1 MAAYRADIE
10 IGVKGIQQLQ
20 TVSKEIN
27 TLSAGIDGV
36 NKRLAGASQSINAYS
51 ANLAKA
57 AANLNKV
64 NAGTIAEADAIR
76 QYVQALGQA
85 NAARDR
91 QNRLIQQQIAL
102 QRKAVP
108 TANAGFGVQGPAL
121 PRAAAGAGARAGG
134 GFGGRLS
141 GAISGSIIGGAFPLL
156 FGQGGGAATGGAIGG
171 LVGGLA
177 GPGGSFAGSLLG
189 TLIGDIA
196 SKGQAVKQL
205 ADDIGFSAEQTKQLS
220 DAFKVANT
228 DVEKFTGVIQNIRG
242 VGLEIEDQ
250 AKAIQLVTRLTELYG
265 GSFEKTGNAITA
277 ALESGKVSQATLN
290 QITSQGINIQDAL
303 AKKYNTNRD
312 GLLKLAKDGKISVQ
326 DLIDTLVDL
335 GNKSGESAKKQQN
348 AFQEAY
354 DQISTAATKA
364 TSSIAGSFK
373 QTGTALEGVAKGIES
388 AFSTTFK
395 ELVRGLSDFILGLG
409 EIGRITGAAFDGVIA
424 KLINIQS
431 GILGVTGKL
440 PVLNSGLVEFA
451 KNAFAVLNPVGFLI
465 DKIQGVGRNRP
476 QQFGPPVPKSV
487 PKLESFIAPSQAAP
501 TGGGRTKKGPKGP
514 ENRTA
519 SLRAD
524 LEALIAIG
532 DAEDR
537 IRDLRFTNQDALA
550 VEVQRDKTIFDIKRD
565 TTKQLEQA
573 NFASE
578 KALITAIGQER
589 ILQAQLVAS
598 DELRQIEF
606 ERVQKAIEAKNVL
619 QEAVQPILD
628 VSNQQRIQL
637 EDAKKFNQLVRE
649 GILPAE
655 AERLINFE
663 RLVQSELQSLDTT
676 IARNEARV
684 SELETEVQALEV
696 KADALALERENTDEI
711 VRQIQA
717 RGGNINK
724 IKEEIDALRS
734 RRDAIAGAAAA
745 GPGAAPT
752 NRERLQNEIGQLQ
765 GQLNQLVDPI
775 NQLVTGA
782 QAIGDAFSQSF
793 RDIISGTV
801 PAQQALSNFFGQVA
815 SSFLDNAAQIIAAQ
829 LQIYL
834 LQTIL
839 GFIGGA
845 AGSGFSFKG
854 AGPVSGASVFKSGQA
869 GFNPAAFAGKK
880 LFADGGFVTG
890 PTNAIVGEGG
900 QPEYVIPASKMSSAM
915 TRYSRGVRGDAVIS
929 GDGTSARA
937 GTAAAAPAEP
947 IDVRY
952 SIERINNVDYV
963 TNDQFQRGLA
973 QAAQQG
979 AVQGERRAL
988 RTLSNSPANR
998 RRIGL

>member
-20 TVSKEIN
+20 TVSKEIS

-102 QRKAVP
+102 QRRAVP

-121 PRAAAGAGARAGG
+121 PPGAAAAGRAGAGFAGRAGG
-134 GFGGRLS
+134 AVSNAL
-141 GAISGSIIGGAFPLL
+141 IGGAFPLL
-156 FGQGGGAATGGAIGG
+156 FGQGGGAAAGGAIGG
-171 LVGGLA
+171 LVGGA
-177 GPGGSFAGSLLG
+177 FGGVGGFAGSLVG

-196 SKGQAVKQL
+196 SRGQAIKQL
-205 ADDIGFSAEQTKQLS
+205 AEDIGFSAEQTKQLS

-250 AKAIQLVTRLTELYG
+250 AKAIQLVTRLTEVYG
-265 GSFEKTGNAITA
+265 GSFEKTGNAITS
-277 ALESGKVSQATLN
+277 ALESGKVSQGTLN

-303 AKKYNTNRD
+303 AKKYDTNRD

-348 AFQEAY
+348 VFQQSY
-354 DQISTAATKA
+354 DQISTAAVKA
-364 TSSIAGSFK
+364 TESISGSFT
-373 QTGTALEGVAKGIES
+373 QTGAALERVAKGIETS
-388 AFSTTFK
+388 FSTTFK
-395 ELVRGLSDFILGLG
+395 ELVRGLSDFIFGLG

-424 KLINIQS
+424 KLIDIQS
-431 GILGVTGKL
+431 GILGATGKL

-451 KNAFAVLNPVGFLI
+451 KNALAVLNPVGFLI

-476 QQFGPPVPKSV
+476 QQFGPPVPEV
-487 PKLESFIAPSQAAP
+487 TLEKLLTFKAPSQAAP
-501 TGGGRTKKGPKGP
+501 SAGRTRKGPKGP
-514 ENRTA
+514 EDRTT

-524 LEALIAIG
+524 LAALIAIG

-537 IRDLRFTNQDALA
+537 IRDLRFNDQAALA
-550 VEVQRDKTIFDIKRD
+550 VAEERNKTLADIERDRV
-565 TTKQLEQA
+565 KQLEQA

-578 KALITAIGQER
+578 KVVINAIAQER
-589 ILQAQLVAS
+589 ALQTQRVAA

-606 ERVQKAIEAKNVL
+606 QRVEKAIEAKNAL
-619 QEAVQPILD
+619 QEAVQPIVE
-628 VSNQQRIQL
+628 VSTQQRNQI

-684 SELETEVQALEV
+684 TELETEVQALEV
-696 KADALALERENTDEI
+696 KADAVALEKGVTDELFA
-711 VRQIQA
+711 QIQA

-734 RRDAIAGAAAA
+734 RREAIAGAAAA
-745 GPGAAPT
+745 GPGKAPT
-752 NRERLQNEIGQLQ
+752 RRERLQNEIGVLQ
-765 GQLNQLVDPI
+765 GQLNELVDPI

-782 QAIGDAFSQSF
+782 KAIGDAFSQSF

-801 PAQQALSNFFGQVA
+801 PAQQALSNFFSQVA

-845 AGSGFSFKG
+845 AGSGGGFSVGGFSAGGLSGTG
-854 AGPVSGASVFKSGQA
+854 ALATNVPGLNVGGAV
-869 GFNPAAFAGKK
+869 PFAE
-880 LFADGGFVTG
+880 GGFVTG
-890 PTNAIVGEGG
+890 PTSAVVGEGG
-900 QPEYVIPASKMSSAM
+900 QPEYIIPASKMSAAM
-915 TRYSRGVRGDAVIS
+915 SRYAAGSRGASVIPGGDEKGGA
-929 GDGTSARA
+929 
-937 GTAAAAPAEP
+937 TALATAPMEP

-979 AVQGERRAL
+979 AIQGERRAL
-988 RTLSNSPANR
+988 RTLGNSPANR

>member
-20 TVSKEIN
+20 TVTKEIN
-27 TLSAGIDGV
+27 TLSAGVDGV
-36 NKRLAGASQSINAYS
+36 NKRLAGASQSINAYN
-51 ANLAKA
+51 ANLSKA
-57 AANLNKV
+57 AATLSKV
-64 NAGTIAEADAIR
+64 NAGTIAEANAVR

-91 QNRLIQQQIAL
+91 QNRLIQEQIAL
-102 QRKAVP
+102 QRRAVP

-121 PRAAAGAGARAGG
+121 PSGARGGARAGG
-134 GFGGRLS
+134 GFRGQAGN
-141 GAISGSIIGGAFPLL
+141 AIANAAIGGAFPLL
-156 FGQGGGAATGGAIGG
+156 FGQGGGAAAGGAIGG
-171 LVGGLA
+171 LLGGAFGGVGG
-177 GPGGSFAGSLLG
+177 FAGSLVG

-196 SKGQAVKQL
+196 SRGQAIKQL
-205 ADDIGFSAEQTKQLS
+205 AEDIGFSAEQTKKLS

-265 GSFEKTGNAITA
+265 GSFEKTGNAITS
-277 ALESGKVSQATLN
+277 ALESGKVSQGTLN

-303 AKKYNTNRD
+303 AKKYDTNRD

-348 AFQEAY
+348 VFQESY
-354 DQISTAATKA
+354 DQISTAAAKA
-364 TSSIAGSFK
+364 TSSISSSFT
-373 QTGTALEGVAKGIES
+373 QTGTALEGVAKGIAS
-388 AFSTTFK
+388 DFSFTFK

-424 KLINIQS
+424 KLIDIQS
-431 GILGVTGKL
+431 GILGATGKL

-451 KNAFAVLNPVGFLI
+451 KNALAVLNPVGFLI
-465 DKIQGVGRNRP
+465 DKIQGAGSNRP
-476 QQFGPPVPKSV
+476 QQFGPPVPKSA
-487 PKLESFIAPSQAAP
+487 PKLTSFIAPSQAVPSA
-501 TGGGRTKKGPKGP
+501 GRTKKAPKGP
-514 ENRTA
+514 EDRTA

-524 LEALIAIG
+524 LEALIDIG
-532 DAEDR
+532 NAEDR
-537 IRDLRFTNQDALA
+537 IRDLRFNDQAALA
-550 VEVQRDKTIFDIKRD
+550 VAEERNKTLADIERDRV
-565 TTKQLEQA
+565 KQLEQA

-578 KALITAIGQER
+578 RLVINSIAQER
-589 ILQAQLVAS
+589 ALQTQRVAA

-606 ERVQKAIEAKNVL
+606 QRVQNAIEAKTAIE
-619 QEAVQPILD
+619 EATQPILE
-628 VSNQQRIQL
+628 VSRQQRIQL

-663 RLVQSELQSLDTT
+663 RLVQSELQTLDAT
-676 IARNEARV
+676 IARSQARV
-684 SELETEVQALEV
+684 TELETEVQALQV
-696 KADALALERENTDEI
+696 KADALALEGGITDEI
-711 VRQIQA
+711 FAQIQA

-724 IKEEIDALRS
+724 IQEEIDALRA

-745 GPGAAPT
+745 GPGAKAT
-752 NRERLQNEIGQLQ
+752 NRERLQNEIGVLQ
-765 GQLNQLVDPI
+765 GQLNELVDPI
-775 NQLVTGA
+775 NQIVRGA
-782 QAIGDAFSQSF
+782 QAIGDAFGQSF
-793 RDIISGTV
+793 RDVISGTV
-801 PAQQALSNFFGQVA
+801 PVKQALSNFFKSVA
-815 SSFLDNAAQIIAAQ
+815 DSFLDNAAQIIAAQ

-839 GFIGGA
+839 GFIGSGVA
-845 AGSGFSFKG
+845 RSAGKSTISLGKG
-854 AGPVSGASVFKSGQA
+854 ALSAPR
-869 GFNPAAFAGKK
+869 PFAE
-880 LFADGGFVTG
+880 GGFVTG

-900 QPEYVIPASKMSSAM
+900 QPEYVIPASKMSAAM
-915 TRYSRGVRGDAVIS
+915 SRYSRGVRGDAVIP
-929 GDGTSARA
+929 GEGT
-937 GTAAAAPAEP
+937 TAQTGVTATAPAEP

-952 SIERINNVDYV
+952 SVERINNVDYV

-988 RTLSNSPANR
+988 RTLGNSPANR

>member
-1 MAAYRADIE
+1 MAYRADIE
-10 IGVKGIQQLQ
+10 IAVRGATQITNLQQQLNAAALAA
-20 TVSKEIN
+20 EN
-27 TLSAGIDGV
+27 V
-36 NKRLAGASQSINAYS
+36 NKVLGSRGVLVNSVD
-51 ANLAKA
+51 NLSRVA
-57 AANLNKV
+57 A
-64 NAGTIAEADAIR
+64 
-76 QYVQALGQA
+76 QA
-85 NAARDR
+85 NAALRS
-91 QNRLIQQQIAL
+91 
-102 QRKAVP
+102 
-108 TANAGFGVQGPAL
+108 T
-121 PRAAAGAGARAGG
+121 AAATPAQKQAIDVYVKSLAAAEQAELKLATAINKRRRELGLAQTTTTTGAATGGNFKSRAGG
-134 GFGGRLS
+134 AVSNAL
-141 GAISGSIIGGAFPLL
+141 IGGAFPLL
-156 FGQGGGAATGGAIGG
+156 FGQGGGAAAGGAIGG
-171 LVGGLA
+171 LVGGA
-177 GPGGSFAGSLLG
+177 FGGVGGFAGSLVG

-196 SKGQAVKQL
+196 SRGQAVKQL
-205 ADDIGFSAEQTKQLS
+205 AEDIGFSAEQTKQLS

-265 GSFEKTGNAITA
+265 GSFEKTGNAITS
-277 ALESGKVSQATLN
+277 ALESGKVSQGTLN

-303 AKKYNTNRD
+303 AKKYDTNRD

-348 AFQEAY
+348 VFQQSY
-354 DQISTAATKA
+354 DQISTAAVKA
-364 TSSIAGSFK
+364 TESISGSFT
-373 QTGTALEGVAKGIES
+373 QTGAALERVAKGIETS
-388 AFSTTFK
+388 FSTTFK
-395 ELVRGLSDFILGLG
+395 ELVRGLSDFIFGLG
-409 EIGRITGAAFDGVIA
+409 EIGRITGSAFDGLIA
-424 KLINIQS
+424 KLIDIQS
-431 GILGVTGKL
+431 GILGATGKL

-451 KNAFAVLNPVGFLI
+451 KNALAVLNPVGFLI

-476 QQFGPPVPKSV
+476 QQFGPPVPEV
-487 PKLESFIAPSQAAP
+487 TLEKLLKFRAPSQAAP
-501 TGGGRTKKGPKGP
+501 SAGRTRKGPKGP
-514 ENRTA
+514 EDRTT

-524 LEALIAIG
+524 LAALIAIG
-532 DAEDR
+532 EAEDR
-537 IRDLRFTNQDALA
+537 IRDLRFNDQAALA
-550 VEVQRDKTIFDIKRD
+550 VAEERNKTLADIERDRV
-565 TTKQLEQA
+565 KQLEQA

-578 KALITAIGQER
+578 KAVINAIAQER
-589 ILQAQLVAS
+589 ALQTQRVAA

-606 ERVQKAIEAKNVL
+606 QRVEKAIEAKNAL
-619 QEAVQPILD
+619 QEAVQPIIE
-628 VSNQQRIQL
+628 VSTQQRNQL

-684 SELETEVQALEV
+684 TELETEVQALEV
-696 KADALALERENTDEI
+696 KADAVALEKGVTDEI
-711 VRQIQA
+711 FAQIQA

-724 IKEEIDALRS
+724 IKEEIDALRA
-734 RRDAIAGAAAA
+734 RREAIAGAAAT

-752 NRERLQNEIGQLQ
+752 NQERLQSEIGQLQ
-765 GQLNQLVDPI
+765 GQLNQLVDPV
-775 NQLVTGA
+775 NQLVIGA
-782 QAIGDAFSQSF
+782 QAIGDAFGQSF

-801 PAQQALSNFFGQVA
+801 PVQQALSNFFAQIA

-829 LQIYL
+829 LQIFI
-834 LQTIL
+834 LQTLL
-839 GFIGGA
+839 GFAGGA
-845 AGSGFSFKG
+845 AKSAGGGGGLGNLISGFR
-854 AGPVSGASVFKSGQA
+854 QYNLD
-869 GFNPAAFAGKK
+869 GFGTTFAE
-880 LFADGGFVTG
+880 GGFVTG
-890 PTNAIVGEGG
+890 PTQAVIGEGG

-929 GDGTSARA
+929 GDGTSAQA

-979 AVQGERRAL
+979 AIQGERRAL
-988 RTLSNSPANR
+988 RTLGNSPANR